1 MSFGSGADR
10 QFLEEL
16 ALNNQGFS
24 RHIYDAADSYI
35 QLENFYKQISSPLLS
50 NVTFK
55 YTGAIA
61 ETTKTNF
68 PLLFHGCELYVSG
81 KVINPEF
88 KPKVKACVSNGTEVE
103 FTPKVNLATGNLER
117 LWAYLTLKQLLEQ
130 RKVAVDKVGPTRE
143 ALRFSVL
150 YFSTRIINEIA

>member
-10 QFLEEL
+10 QFLQQL
-16 ALNNQGFS
+16 ALSNQGFS
-24 RHIYDAADSYI
+24 RHIYEAADSYI

-55 YTGAIA
+55 YTGATA
-61 ETTKTNF
+61 ETKPNF

-81 KVINPEF
+81 KVVNPEF
-88 KPKVKACVSNGTEVE
+88 KPQVKACGANGTEVE
-103 FTPKVNLATGNLER
+103 FTPKMYLATGNLER

-130 RKVAVDKVGPTRE
+130 RKVEVDKVGPTRE
-143 ALRFSVL
+143 ALRL
-150 YFSTRIINEIA
+150 DQLK